1 MTSPITSAQAPATVT
16 SAPSQ
21 PSALDPDVLVVKIG
35 AIEAAIGDSLSEI
48 SGDMTASQ
56 IVKLQSLLALLDAST
71 SELVQA
77 RAARRDTLKG
87 VVDKM
92 S

>member
-1 MTSPITSAQAPATVT
+1 
-16 SAPSQ
+16 
-21 PSALDPDVLVVKIG
+21 
-35 AIEAAIGDSLSEI
+35 
-48 SGDMTASQ
+48 
-56 IVKLQSLLALLDAST
+56 VKLQSLLALLDAST

-87 VVDKM
+87 VADKM